1 MEGHAHRT
9 EGTKG
14 NMFISSLIKKKE
26 RKKERCSE
34 YKNCEIQWG
43 KKMQDDCLKKIGFH

>member
-1 MEGHAHRT
+1 MEGHAHRS

-26 RKKERCSE
+26 R
-34 YKNCEIQWG
+34 W
-43 KKMQDDCLKKIGFH
+43 MF

>member
-14 NMFISSLIKKKE
+14 NMFISSLMKRKE
-26 RKKERCSE
+26 RKKDVPSIKIARF
-34 YKNCEIQWG
+34 KFQWG
-43 KKMQDDCLKKIGFH
+43 KKCKMTV